1 MNGQST
7 KPDGKAIIQTC
18 FKTDKRFDD
27 VNKYT
32 KGCGDQIVSV
42 RKRKLHQAGTQAG
55 TKAGTKEGA
64 EYMFTGRAETGALGR
79 GIEKE

>member
-42 RKRKLHQAGTQAG
+42 RKRKLHQARTQVG
-55 TKAGTKEGA
+55 TKVGTKEGHSTCSQV
-64 EYMFTGRAETGALGR
+64 EQRQGRR
-79 GIEKE
+79 KGIGKV